1 MIVNGRSDTLVEM
14 MVGKE
19 NLHCLLP
26 LTDEDCWAILKNAT
40 GVDLEL
46 NPQVFLYE
54 ISKNARESWGNDDKN
69 ETRRNACWLRS
80 WLQARLAWPATM
92 GLKKQRRKKNKNK
105 NK

>member
-80 WLQARLAWPATM
+80 WLQARLA
-92 GLKKQRRKKNKNK
+92 
-105 NK
+105 